1 MKTGIKVID
10 AMTKNPITIEK
21 TATIKEAALK
31 MLKNNVGSL
40 IIKENDKLLGIIT
53 EKDMIDKVLA
63 KNLDAEKT
71 IVKGIMSQEI
81 KTILPQM
88 DLYDAITKMRDEDV
102 RRLPVI
108 ENDEVIG
115 LLTEKDVLK
124 IEPSLFDVLVEKF
137 RIREEKTK
145 LIGKYQEGECESCGN
160 YSSLYEV
167 NDQLICEECRDL
179 AR

>member
-10 AMTKNPITIEK
+10 AMTKNPIAIEK
-21 TATIKEAALK
+21 TATIEEAALK

-40 IIKENDKLLGIIT
+40 IIKENNKLLGIIT

-63 KNLDAEKT
+63 NNLNAEKT
-71 IVKGIMSQEI
+71 RVNDIMSTQI
-81 KTILPQM
+81 KTISPQM

-108 ENDEVIG
+108 ENDEVLG

-145 LIGKYQEGECESCGN
+145 LIGRYQEGECESCGN

-167 NDQLICEECRDL
+167 NDQLICEVCKDSTK
-179 AR
+179 

>member
-1 MKTGIKVID
+1 MKTGVKVSD
-10 AMTKNPITIEK
+10 AMTRNPITIEK
-21 TATIKEAALK
+21 TATIKEAAFK

-40 IIKENDKLLGIIT
+40 IIKENNKLLGIIT

-63 KNLDAEKT
+63 NNLNAEKT
-71 IVKGIMSQEI
+71 MVKDIMSKEI
-81 KTILPQM
+81 KTISSQM

-108 ENDEVIG
+108 ENDEVLG
-115 LLTEKDVLK
+115 LLTEKDILK

-137 RIREEKTK
+137 RIKEEKTK

-167 NDQLICEECRDL
+167 NGQLICEVCKDS
-179 AR
+179 AK